1 MLKVHYQSD
10 QEELLKACGGVMYQ
24 VFEDR
29 FVKSAAS
36 EVFTKEALRNHAPD
50 KDHFM
55 LHLVA
60 MGDQETYSFNKNG
73 DGFPKSSLEKYAN
86 TFVTNGCFFR
96 EHRNRDQKAQG
107 IGSVKAAA
115 YSPEMHRVELIVHG
129 HREKAASEYAQA
141 KAGKPLSFSMSC
153 RVPYDECSVCG
164 NKAKKQADYCGH
176 LKEGMLKYNDEFKKY
191 AFAINEHPTFFDISA
206 VAKPADRI
214 AHYLDYAFPDEDDRV
229 KAASVARVITG
240 SEWAEYEGVCVP
252 DRASTWSPEKRYIL
266 EKLAKFEK
274 YFNDRE
280 LFAKEA
286 HEKNPLEYF
295 ASHVA
300 PYACMDKMSDEA
312 VEALRKVEPGELCR
326 ELSKRATIL
335 PFPEFAAWVYGE
347 PRSTILNNKIV
358 KIASSSV
365 SMSILPSIMQSL
377 LSGGPSELDGLFDS
391 SCGHGAAEEDEV
403 QKFMDEAAAKF
414 SIKTEPARQRVIQI
428 ITIKMAS
435 DNSYP
440 ERFVVENLD
449 SISPREKAEATALA
463 EAYGIYKVAAMLD
476 ITKAHANEIDDM
488 QYLMAVAQ
496 NTFIYR

>member
-73 DGFPKSSLEKYAN
+73 DGFPKSALEKYAH

-96 EHRNRDQKAQG
+96 EHRNRDQKTQG

-115 YSPEMHRVELIVHG
+115 YSPDMHRVELIVHG
-129 HREKAASEYAQA
+129 HREKAAAEYERA

-153 RVPYDECSVCG
+153 KVPYDECSICG

-191 AFAINEHPTFFDISA
+191 AFAVNEHPTFFDISA

-214 AHYLDYAFPDEDDRV
+214 AHYLDYAFPDEEDRV

-240 SEWAEYEGVCVP
+240 TEWAEYEGVCIP
-252 DRASTWSPEKRYIL
+252 DTDSEWSPDKKAIL
-266 EKLAKFEK
+266 EKLAKFEV
-274 YFNDRE
+274 YFNSRN
-280 LFAKEA
+280 LFAKQA
-286 HEKNPLEYF
+286 HERNPLEYF
-295 ASHVA
+295 ASEIA
-300 PYACMDKMSDEA
+300 PFACMDKLSDEA
-312 VEALRKVEPGELCR
+312 VESLRSVEPSELCR
-326 ELSKRATIL
+326 ELAKRATVL

-347 PRSTILNNKIV
+347 KRSTILDNKIV
-358 KIASSSV
+358 KIAAHRLPN
-365 SMSILPSIMQSL
+365 ILSSL
-377 LSGGPSELDGLFDS
+377 LSDGPGGLDGLFDS
-391 SCGHGAAEEDEV
+391 SSCCGAAEEDEV
-403 QKFMDEAAAKF
+403 QKFMDEATEKF
-414 SIKTEPARQRVIQI
+414 NIKTEPARSRVIQI
-428 ITIKMAS
+428 ITIKMANHNDS
-435 DNSYP
+435 D
-440 ERFVVENLD
+440 ERFLVKEMD
-449 SISPREKAEATALA
+449 SISPRESAEAQALS
-463 EAYGIYKVAAMLD
+463 EAYGVYKVAAMLD
-476 ITKAHANEIDDM
+476 ISKAHRNEVSDM
-488 QYLMAVAQ
+488 QYLLAVAQ